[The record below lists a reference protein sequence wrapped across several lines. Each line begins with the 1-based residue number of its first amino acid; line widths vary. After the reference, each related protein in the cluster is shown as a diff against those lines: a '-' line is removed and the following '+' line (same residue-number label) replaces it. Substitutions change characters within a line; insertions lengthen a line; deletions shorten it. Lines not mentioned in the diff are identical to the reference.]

1 MEFINSFL
9 GAFAFVDASALPDLN
24 VIGKLVQLLYNW
36 IGNYGWTVV
45 VFTVFLKLLTLPL
58 DFWQR
63 YVTKANG
70 DKMEEMKPLLANID
84 KQYGHDQNK
93 ANEEKRKLYK
103 KQGYSMGMQCLP
115 LIITMAV
122 FIFMFSGLQSYT
134 NYISKYNYALLT
146 ETYMTA
152 YDEEFAESGDEF
164 AALEAGQD
172 AVKIVYANEIEE
184 KFLWI
189 NNVWRPDTWSA
200 TMADADSY
208 VKGGMGSAALTT
220 EEKAEF
226 SKEQYNVIREAVIE
240 VDPGYFSKINT
251 DGSIKEGWNGL
262 IILPILAVALTFLSS
277 WITQKQTAAVKKSP
291 DETPDPTQQSSKM
304 MMFMMPIMMGA
315 FAIFYTAA
323 FSVYMVSN
331 SMLTILTT
339 FAIQPIVNSMVAK
352 KRKVNNENKASYKR

>member
-1 MEFINSFL
+1 MEFINSFF

-24 VIGKLVQLLYNW
+24 AIGKLVQLLYNW

-63 YVTKANG
+63 YSTKKNA
-70 DKMEEMKPLLANID
+70 DKMEDMKPLLANID

-103 KQGYSMGMQCLP
+103 KQGYSMGAQCLP

-146 ETYMTA
+146 ETYITA
-152 YDEEFAESGDEF
+152 FNENLAESGDQSE
-164 AALEAGQD
+164 ALEAGQE
-172 AVKIVYANEIEE
+172 AVKVIYTNEIEE

-189 NNVWRPDTWSA
+189 NNIWRPDTWSA
-200 TMADADSY
+200 TMADADTY
-208 VKGGMGSAALTT
+208 VKGGMGSVALTAV
-220 EEKAEF
+220 EKAEF

-240 VDPGYFSKINT
+240 VSPGYFSKINT
-251 DGSIKEGWNGL
+251 DGSIKAGWNGL
-262 IILPILAVALTFLSS
+262 IILPILAVALTFLST
-277 WITQKQTAAVKKSP
+277 WITQKQTAAAKKSN
-291 DETPDPTQQSSKM
+291 DEAPDPTQQSSKM

-323 FSVYMVSN
+323 FAVYMVSN

-339 FAIQPIVNSMVAK
+339 FIIQPIVNSMVEK
-352 KRKVNNENKASYKR
+352 KKNQNKETKASYKR